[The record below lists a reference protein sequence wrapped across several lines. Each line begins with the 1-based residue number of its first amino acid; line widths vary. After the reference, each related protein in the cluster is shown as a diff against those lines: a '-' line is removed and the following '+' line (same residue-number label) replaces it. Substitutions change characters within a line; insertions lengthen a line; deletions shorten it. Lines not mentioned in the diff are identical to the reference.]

1 MDRLGG
7 IPSTKEADV
16 TTSDDAVKC
25 SVCGDEIPP
34 ARLELW
40 PWARTCSPPHS
51 SLHEASTQRRHRRDY
66 RKRRAAKVRAERA
79 ALRRD
84 TDKHAGGTE

>member
-1 MDRLGG
+1 M
-7 IPSTKEADV
+7 